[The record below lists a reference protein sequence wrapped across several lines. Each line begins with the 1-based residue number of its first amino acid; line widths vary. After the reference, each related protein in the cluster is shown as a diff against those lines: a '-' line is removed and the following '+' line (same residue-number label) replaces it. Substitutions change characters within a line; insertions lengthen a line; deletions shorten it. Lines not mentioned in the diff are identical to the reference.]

1 MMRRGLALLVAAG
14 LVASAAVLVQRVRL
28 EQRHRAVEIVLDGE
42 DWMMLIRRE
51 GREPAEA
58 LRALREAGAV
68 SVALPDVTLERL
80 SDDGTISY
88 ASGGDLLALARIAP
102 LAGPFA
108 HLHAAGLVR
117 PDAVYVAGPH
127 EQVDFVEMRMTAL
140 LGAERVRR
148 VGDVVEARGTLLDLE
163 ELGLGFRP
171 GDTLT
176 VRAAGL
182 DVVLR
187 PRNNRGLSPESL
199 RLLVDSY
206 AAVAPE
212 PTLIFA
218 LNEVQGHEDLVDD
231 AAAEFQRIGARFGRI
246 EAFAA
251 RRRQRGEEHLT
262 ALMRPSVI
270 RVFSITPEE
279 LLVLRP
285 HEVTERFIR
294 AAQER
299 NIRLLYVRP
308 LLATPA
314 GEAPFETNLGVVRTI
329 AGDLREFGFTPMRS
343 RPLPPLE
350 VPAPLLWVSAA
361 GALALVV
368 LVLDGLAGVMGF
380 AVGPRVWW
388 GLLGLGLAVTIA
400 AGLTPAAALWRQLL
414 ALGVA
419 VAGAAGATVWAL
431 PRLAPAG
438 GPRHSGRDPAG
449 RWAAGWLTL
458 LRALG
463 LAVVAGVFVAAL
475 LSQWAFMLAF
485 STFLG
490 VKAAHVAPVVLVA
503 LWLGFDRGTR
513 RSWRDTLA
521 GLRDWINQ
529 PLRLGSALAVLAV
542 GLAGV
547 MLLAR
552 TGNVSLPLLGAEQ
565 QLRSVLEQ
573 VLVARPRT
581 KEFLIGYPALV
592 LAGTAASLGWRKVAL
607 LFALVGTIGTAGAIN
622 SFSHLH
628 TPLLY
633 TMWRTGNAL
642 MLGAAIALPAVV
654 VLRWIARRM
663 PPF

>member
-1 MMRRGLALLVAAG
+1 MMRRGLVLLVAAG
-14 LVASAAVLVQRVRL
+14 LVASAAVLVQRLRI
-28 EQRHRAVEIVLDGE
+28 EQRYRAVEIVLDGE

-51 GREPAEA
+51 GRVPADA

-68 SVALPDVTLERL
+68 SVALPEATLKRL
-80 SDDGTISY
+80 ADDGTISY
-88 ASGGDLLALARIAP
+88 ASGGSLLALVRIAP
-102 LAGPFA
+102 PAGPFA
-108 HLHAAGLVR
+108 HLHASGTVR
-117 PDAVYVAGPH
+117 PDAVYIAGPPEH
-127 EQVDFVEMRMTAL
+127 VDFVGARMTSL
-140 LGAERVRR
+140 LGPQRVRR
-148 VGDVVEARGTLLDLE
+148 VGGVVEARGTLLDLE

-171 GDTLT
+171 REVALIRT
-176 VRAAGL
+176 AGL

-187 PRNNRGLSPESL
+187 PRNYRGLTPESL

-218 LNEVQGHEDLVDD
+218 LNEVLGYEDLIDD
-231 AAAEFQRIGARFGRI
+231 AAAEFRRIGARFGRI
-246 EAFAA
+246 EVFTV
-251 RRRQRGEEHLT
+251 RRRQRGEERLT
-262 ALMRPSVI
+262 ALMRPAVI
-270 RVFSITPEE
+270 RVFSIPPEE

-285 HEVTERFIR
+285 RQVTERFVR

-299 NIRLLYVRP
+299 NLRLLYVRP

-314 GEAPFETNLGVVRTI
+314 GQAPFEVNLGVVRTI
-329 AGDLREFGFTPMRS
+329 ARDLQGFGFTPMRS
-343 RPLPPLE
+343 QPLPPLE

-361 GALALVV
+361 GALAFSA
-368 LVLDGLAGVMGF
+368 LVLDRLAGVMG
-380 AVGPRVWW
+380 VTVTPGVWW
-388 GLLGLGLAVTIA
+388 KLIGLGVAATAA
-400 AGLTPAAALWRQLL
+400 AGLTPAAVLWRQLL
-414 ALGVA
+414 ALGIA
-419 VAGAAGATVWAL
+419 VTGAAGATVWAL
-431 PRLAPAG
+431 PRAVPSRGPYRSG
-438 GPRHSGRDPAG
+438 GGSPGG
-449 RWAAGWLTL
+449 WATGWLTL

-463 LAVVAGVFVAAL
+463 LATVAGIFVAAL

-490 VKAAHVAPVVLVA
+490 VKAAHVVPVLLVA
-503 LWLGFDRGTR
+503 LWLGFDPGTR
-513 RSWRDTLA
+513 RDWRTTLA
-521 GLRDWINQ
+521 ELRGWINQ

-552 TGNVSLPLLGAEQ
+552 TGNISLPLLGAEQ

-573 VLVARPRT
+573 LLVARPRT

-592 LAGTAASLGWRKVAL
+592 LAGTAASLGWRKAAV

-633 TMWRTGNAL
+633 TVWRTGNAL
-642 MLGAAIALPAVV
+642 MLGAVLALPAVV
-654 VLRWIARRM
+654 VLRWIARRV